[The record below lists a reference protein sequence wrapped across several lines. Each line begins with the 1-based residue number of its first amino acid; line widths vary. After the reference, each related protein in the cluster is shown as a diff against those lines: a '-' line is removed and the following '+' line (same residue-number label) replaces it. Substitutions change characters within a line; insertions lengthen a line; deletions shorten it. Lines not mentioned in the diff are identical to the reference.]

1 MERSPHP
8 DPFHHPTR
16 HPHRAGDNLRPC
28 AVAAHLQGVIAI
40 MPSSANAS
48 GVRAFEI
55 VFDGGSLGNPG
66 KGYGSFEITSG
77 GEVIC
82 HQREEY
88 GNNITNN
95 QAEYMTLIKALEWLD
110 QFVEGQRATAKVHIN
125 GDSQLVINQVTGKW
139 KIKAEQLRPYTER
152 IRSLMSG
159 YRSATIAW
167 HARANSVKRLGH

>member
-1 MERSPHP
+1 MASSPHAP
-8 DPFHHPTR
+8 
-16 HPHRAGDNLRPC
+16 AL
-28 AVAAHLQGVIAI
+28 
-40 MPSSANAS
+40 
-48 GVRAFEI
+48 RAFEI

-82 HQREEY
+82 HQRGEY
-88 GNNITNN
+88 GNNVTNN

-110 QFVEGQRATAKVHIN
+110 RFVEGERSTARVHIN

-139 KIKAEQLRPYTER
+139 KIKAEQLRPYAER
-152 IRSLMSG
+152 IRSLMRG
-159 YRSATIAW
+159 YASATIEW